1 MAKIFIL
8 DLEGQSIENRV
19 LNRKKCNLHFTIRD
33 FLKFMSYEY
42 DYFYDEP
49 FGFLT
54 YDEMLSTDLKDC
66 NIILGKKENTVL
78 GFRFQYDLEAKKCV
92 VRVLSPSTTVDWTYA
107 LKFLKDLSKL
117 LQCSIYSENHERY
130 DYRTIEKYNYK
141 CDILNGIKHLKDI
154 FIKYKMEKVH
164 LGTKDVITLNSNE
177 VDQILGSHNPIENFD
192 EIAIKCS
199 YKINC
204 RPEQEFYISDSEK
217 SVVFGYYI
225 ITSGGS
231 HNPIENFDEIA
242 IKCSYKINC
251 RPEQEFYISDS
262 EKSVV
267 FGYYIITSGKEI
279 NLKIIPNVEP
289 RNNQLI
295 VEYGEVT
302 KWFLHLC
309 FNSQKLTEPLDYFSV
324 LGVLPKEKIHFV
336 TDNIIVID
344 KLSGID
350 LKIIYKKYL
359 EKLRYEEKYIADN
372 QNYYEYYKANLKEI
386 DRIKRLSA
394 LTHIGFFLNFCIENN
409 LVSDYYKKY
418 YSMINKKYLRELLL
432 YTFNGILSKIML
444 NRFGINFADFYYNS
458 NELKE
463 IIKLCMT
470 MEYNES
476 NYEIIKKK
484 YFNKHYSQY
493 NN

>member
-225 ITSGGS
+225 I
-231 HNPIENFDEIA
+231 I
-242 IKCSYKINC
+242 
-251 RPEQEFYISDS
+251 
-262 EKSVV
+262 
-267 FGYYIITSGKEI
+267 SGKEI

>member
-225 ITSGGS
+225 ITSG
-231 HNPIENFDEIA
+231 
-242 IKCSYKINC
+242 
-251 RPEQEFYISDS
+251 
-262 EKSVV
+262 
-267 FGYYIITSGKEI
+267 KEI

-309 FNSQKLTEPLDYFSV
+309 FNSPKLTEPLDYFSV

-359 EKLRYEEKYIADN
+359 EKLRYEEKYITDN

>member
-225 ITSGGS
+225 ITSG
-231 HNPIENFDEIA
+231 
-242 IKCSYKINC
+242 
-251 RPEQEFYISDS
+251 
-262 EKSVV
+262 
-267 FGYYIITSGKEI
+267 KEI

-309 FNSQKLTEPLDYFSV
+309 FNSPKLTEPLDYFSV

-484 YFNKHYSQY
+484 YFNKHYS
-493 NN
+493 

>member
-225 ITSGGS
+225 I
-231 HNPIENFDEIA
+231 I
-242 IKCSYKINC
+242 
-251 RPEQEFYISDS
+251 
-262 EKSVV
+262 
-267 FGYYIITSGKEI
+267 SGKEI

-289 RNNQLI
+289 RNNQLV

-309 FNSQKLTEPLDYFSV
+309 FNSGKLTEPLDYFSV

-344 KLSGID
+344 KLSDID
-350 LKIIYKKYL
+350 LKIIYKEYL
-359 EKLRYEEKYIADN
+359 EKLRYEEKYIVDN

>member
-19 LNRKKCNLHFTIRD
+19 FNRKKCNLHFTIRD
-33 FLKFMSYEY
+33 FLKFMNYEY

-66 NIILGKKENTVL
+66 NIILGKKEDTVL
-78 GFRFQYDLEAKKCV
+78 GFRFHYELEAKKCV

-117 LQCSIYSENHERY
+117 LQCSIYDENHERY
-130 DYRTIEKYNYK
+130 DYSTIEKYNYK

-154 FIKYKMEKVH
+154 FIKYQMEKVH

-225 ITSGGS
+225 I
-231 HNPIENFDEIA
+231 I
-242 IKCSYKINC
+242 
-251 RPEQEFYISDS
+251 
-262 EKSVV
+262 
-267 FGYYIITSGKEI
+267 SGKEI

-289 RNNQLI
+289 RNNQLV

-309 FNSQKLTEPLDYFSV
+309 FNSGKLTEPLDYFSV

-344 KLSGID
+344 KLSDID

>member
-225 ITSGGS
+225 I
-231 HNPIENFDEIA
+231 I
-242 IKCSYKINC
+242 
-251 RPEQEFYISDS
+251 
-262 EKSVV
+262 
-267 FGYYIITSGKEI
+267 SGKEI

-289 RNNQLI
+289 RNNQLV

-309 FNSQKLTEPLDYFSV
+309 FNSPKLTEPLDYFSV

-344 KLSGID
+344 KLSDID
-350 LKIIYKKYL
+350 LKIIYKEYL
-359 EKLRYEEKYIADN
+359 EKLRYEEKYIVDN

>member
-225 ITSGGS
+225 ITSG
-231 HNPIENFDEIA
+231 
-242 IKCSYKINC
+242 
-251 RPEQEFYISDS
+251 
-262 EKSVV
+262 
-267 FGYYIITSGKEI
+267 KEI

-309 FNSQKLTEPLDYFSV
+309 FNSPKLTEPLDYFSV

-344 KLSGID
+344 KLSDID

-359 EKLRYEEKYIADN
+359 EKLRYEEKYITDN

>member
-225 ITSGGS
+225 ITSG
-231 HNPIENFDEIA
+231 
-242 IKCSYKINC
+242 
-251 RPEQEFYISDS
+251 
-262 EKSVV
+262 
-267 FGYYIITSGKEI
+267 KEI

-359 EKLRYEEKYIADN
+359 EKLRYEEKYIVDN

>member
-19 LNRKKCNLHFTIRD
+19 FNRKKCNLHFTIRD
-33 FLKFMSYEY
+33 FLKFMNYEY

-225 ITSGGS
+225 I
-231 HNPIENFDEIA
+231 I
-242 IKCSYKINC
+242 
-251 RPEQEFYISDS
+251 
-262 EKSVV
+262 
-267 FGYYIITSGKEI
+267 SGKEI

-289 RNNQLI
+289 RNNQLV

-309 FNSQKLTEPLDYFSV
+309 FNSGKLTEPLDYFSV

-344 KLSGID
+344 KLSDID
-350 LKIIYKKYL
+350 LKIIYKEYL
-359 EKLRYEEKYIADN
+359 EKLRYEEKYIVDN

>member
-177 VDQILGSHNPIENFD
+177 VDQILE
-192 EIAIKCS
+192 
-199 YKINC
+199 
-204 RPEQEFYISDSEK
+204 
-217 SVVFGYYI
+217 
-225 ITSGGS
+225 S

-309 FNSQKLTEPLDYFSV
+309 FNSPKLTEPLDYFSV

-359 EKLRYEEKYIADN
+359 EKLRYEEKYITDN

>member
-192 EIAIKCS
+192 EIA
-199 YKINC
+199 
-204 RPEQEFYISDSEK
+204 
-217 SVVFGYYI
+217 V
-225 ITSGGS
+225 
-231 HNPIENFDEIA
+231 
-242 IKCSYKINC
+242 KCSYKINC

-344 KLSGID
+344 KLSDID
-350 LKIIYKKYL
+350 LKIIYKEYL

>member
-192 EIAIKCS
+192 ELVIKYS

-225 ITSGGS
+225 I
-231 HNPIENFDEIA
+231 I
-242 IKCSYKINC
+242 
-251 RPEQEFYISDS
+251 
-262 EKSVV
+262 
-267 FGYYIITSGKEI
+267 SGKEI

-289 RNNQLI
+289 RNNQLV

-309 FNSQKLTEPLDYFSV
+309 FNSGKLTEPLDYFSV

-344 KLSGID
+344 KLSDID
-350 LKIIYKKYL
+350 LKIIYKEYL
-359 EKLRYEEKYIADN
+359 EKLRYEEKYIVDN

>member
-192 EIAIKCS
+192 EIA
-199 YKINC
+199 
-204 RPEQEFYISDSEK
+204 
-217 SVVFGYYI
+217 V
-225 ITSGGS
+225 
-231 HNPIENFDEIA
+231 
-242 IKCSYKINC
+242 KCSYKINC

>member
-225 ITSGGS
+225 ITSG
-231 HNPIENFDEIA
+231 
-242 IKCSYKINC
+242 
-251 RPEQEFYISDS
+251 
-262 EKSVV
+262 
-267 FGYYIITSGKEI
+267 KEI

-344 KLSGID
+344 KLSDID
-350 LKIIYKKYL
+350 LKIIYKEYL

>member
-192 EIAIKCS
+192 EIA
-199 YKINC
+199 
-204 RPEQEFYISDSEK
+204 
-217 SVVFGYYI
+217 V
-225 ITSGGS
+225 
-231 HNPIENFDEIA
+231 
-242 IKCSYKINC
+242 KCSYKINC

-463 IIKLCMT
+463 IIKLCMI

>member
-177 VDQILGSHNPIENFD
+177 VDQIL
-192 EIAIKCS
+192 
-199 YKINC
+199 
-204 RPEQEFYISDSEK
+204 
-217 SVVFGYYI
+217 
-225 ITSGGS
+225 GS

>member
-192 EIAIKCS
+192 EIA
-199 YKINC
+199 
-204 RPEQEFYISDSEK
+204 
-217 SVVFGYYI
+217 V
-225 ITSGGS
+225 
-231 HNPIENFDEIA
+231 
-242 IKCSYKINC
+242 KCSYKINC

-309 FNSQKLTEPLDYFSV
+309 FNSGKLTEPLDYFSV

-359 EKLRYEEKYIADN
+359 EKLRYEEKYIVDN

>member
-33 FLKFMSYEY
+33 FLKFMSYKY

-192 EIAIKCS
+192 ELVIKYS

-225 ITSGGS
+225 I
-231 HNPIENFDEIA
+231 I
-242 IKCSYKINC
+242 
-251 RPEQEFYISDS
+251 
-262 EKSVV
+262 
-267 FGYYIITSGKEI
+267 SGKEI

-289 RNNQLI
+289 RNNQLV

-309 FNSQKLTEPLDYFSV
+309 FNSGKLTEPLDYFSV

-344 KLSGID
+344 KLSDID
-350 LKIIYKKYL
+350 LKIIYKEYL
-359 EKLRYEEKYIADN
+359 EKLRYEEKYIVDN

>member
-225 ITSGGS
+225 ITSG
-231 HNPIENFDEIA
+231 
-242 IKCSYKINC
+242 
-251 RPEQEFYISDS
+251 
-262 EKSVV
+262 
-267 FGYYIITSGKEI
+267 KEI

-309 FNSQKLTEPLDYFSV
+309 FNSPKLTEPLDYFSV

>member
-164 LGTKDVITLNSNE
+164 LGTKDIITLNSNE
-177 VDQILGSHNPIENFD
+177 VDQIL
-192 EIAIKCS
+192 
-199 YKINC
+199 
-204 RPEQEFYISDSEK
+204 
-217 SVVFGYYI
+217 
-225 ITSGGS
+225 GS

-309 FNSQKLTEPLDYFSV
+309 FNSPKLTEPLDYFSV

-350 LKIIYKKYL
+350 LKTIYKKYL

>member
-141 CDILNGIKHLKDI
+141 CNILNGIKHLKDI

-177 VDQILGSHNPIENFD
+177 VDQIL
-192 EIAIKCS
+192 
-199 YKINC
+199 
-204 RPEQEFYISDSEK
+204 
-217 SVVFGYYI
+217 
-225 ITSGGS
+225 GS

-372 QNYYEYYKANLKEI
+372 QNYYEY
-386 DRIKRLSA
+386 
-394 LTHIGFFLNFCIENN
+394 
-409 LVSDYYKKY
+409 
-418 YSMINKKYLRELLL
+418 
-432 YTFNGILSKIML
+432 
-444 NRFGINFADFYYNS
+444 
-458 NELKE
+458 
-463 IIKLCMT
+463 
-470 MEYNES
+470 
-476 NYEIIKKK
+476 
-484 YFNKHYSQY
+484 
-493 NN
+493 

>member
-154 FIKYKMEKVH
+154 FIKYQMEKVH

-177 VDQILGSHNPIENFD
+177 VDQIL
-192 EIAIKCS
+192 
-199 YKINC
+199 
-204 RPEQEFYISDSEK
+204 
-217 SVVFGYYI
+217 
-225 ITSGGS
+225 GS

>member
-225 ITSGGS
+225 ITSG
-231 HNPIENFDEIA
+231 
-242 IKCSYKINC
+242 
-251 RPEQEFYISDS
+251 
-262 EKSVV
+262 
-267 FGYYIITSGKEI
+267 KEI

-309 FNSQKLTEPLDYFSV
+309 FNSPKLTEPLDYFSV

-350 LKIIYKKYL
+350 LKTIYKKYL

>member
-225 ITSGGS
+225 ITSG
-231 HNPIENFDEIA
+231 
-242 IKCSYKINC
+242 
-251 RPEQEFYISDS
+251 
-262 EKSVV
+262 
-267 FGYYIITSGKEI
+267 KEI

-350 LKIIYKKYL
+350 LKTIYKKYL

>member
-192 EIAIKCS
+192 EIAVKCS

-225 ITSGGS
+225 I
-231 HNPIENFDEIA
+231 I
-242 IKCSYKINC
+242 
-251 RPEQEFYISDS
+251 
-262 EKSVV
+262 
-267 FGYYIITSGKEI
+267 SGKEI

-289 RNNQLI
+289 RNNQLV

-309 FNSQKLTEPLDYFSV
+309 FNSGKLTEPLDYFSV

>member
-1 MAKIFIL
+1 M
-8 DLEGQSIENRV
+8 
-19 LNRKKCNLHFTIRD
+19 
-33 FLKFMSYEY
+33 
-42 DYFYDEP
+42 
-49 FGFLT
+49 
-54 YDEMLSTDLKDC
+54 
-66 NIILGKKENTVL
+66 
-78 GFRFQYDLEAKKCV
+78 
-92 VRVLSPSTTVDWTYA
+92 LSPSTTVDWTYA

-192 EIAIKCS
+192 ELVIK
-199 YKINC
+199 Y
-204 RPEQEFYISDSEK
+204 
-217 SVVFGYYI
+217 
-225 ITSGGS
+225 
-231 HNPIENFDEIA
+231 
-242 IKCSYKINC
+242 SYKINC

-289 RNNQLI
+289 RNNQLV

-309 FNSQKLTEPLDYFSV
+309 FNSGKLTEPLDYFSV

-344 KLSGID
+344 KLSDID
-350 LKIIYKKYL
+350 LKIIYKEYL
-359 EKLRYEEKYIADN
+359 EKLRYEEKYIVDN